1 MSRMILTPK
10 TYWYTRMD
18 DEEEEE
24 KTKTPSSLPVDKHL
38 FEARNVLITGTIT
51 QELARDVTARLLALS
66 HVSKEPINVI
76 VCSPGGH
83 VESGDMIHDMIRFV
97 SAPVRMIG
105 VGWVASAGALI
116 YISVPKERRFCLP
129 NTRFLLHQPSGGA
142 GGPATDIEI
151 QAREIIKMRDRL
163 NGMFSVAT
171 GQTLQKVEKDTDRD
185 YWMGPE
191 EAIAYGLVNKV
202 INNVADLA

>member
-1 MSRMILTPK
+1 MTLTPK

-24 KTKTPSSLPVDKHL
+24 KTKTPQSVPVDKHL

-83 VESGDMIHDMIRFV
+83 VESGDMIHDIIRFIA
-97 SAPVRMIG
+97 APVRMIG

-163 NGMFSVAT
+163 NQMFADAT
-171 GQTLQKVEKDTDRD
+171 GQSLPKIEKDTDRD
-185 YWMGPE
+185 YWMSPD
-191 EAIAYGLVNKV
+191 EAIAYGLVEKV
-202 INNVADLA
+202 IKSVSDLG